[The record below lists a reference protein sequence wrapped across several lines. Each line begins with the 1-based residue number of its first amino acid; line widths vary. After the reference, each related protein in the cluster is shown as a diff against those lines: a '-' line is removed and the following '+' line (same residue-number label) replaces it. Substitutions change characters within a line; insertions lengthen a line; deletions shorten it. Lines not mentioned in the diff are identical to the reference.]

1 MVVQVKVCI
10 LMGRPKLPSYMLA
23 LWFFPAWIVSVS
35 PRGTFEKHE
44 KWIQVDDL
52 VCSLDVCYVRQSV
65 FEQTSLV
72 TCKRLFQKLS
82 GKVGRL
88 EFFLVFQNYKNYSSQ
103 QCCPSRKF
111 MWKELLLAKVF
122 PVNKCV
128 SVICRILRMTPPITL
143 YNILP
148 FWV

>member
-10 LMGRPKLPSYMLA
+10 LMGRPKLPGYMLA
-23 LWFFPAWIVSVS
+23 LWFFPACIVSVS

-65 FEQTSLV
+65 FEQMSLV

-82 GKVGRL
+82 GKVERL
-88 EFFLVFQNYKNYSSQ
+88 EFFLVFQNYVLNSAVPQGSLL
-103 QCCPSRKF
+103 
-111 MWKELLLAKVF
+111 MWKEALLAKVF

-128 SVICRILRMTPPITL
+128 SVICRILRMTPPMTL
-143 YNILP
+143 YNILLP